1 MGIFQFL
8 YMFRKKLVCVAG
20 LISSGS
26 WTLPGMLLST
36 KLLLFMDRVSRC
48 SEEVDSVQFGCLR
61 ILFLLFADDV
71 CVCVLDSSIDI
82 LHLSLGQ
89 FAAECE
95 MDRMRISS
103 FKSEATVLGH
113 KRVECPILVWN
124 EKLPQVE
131 VSLNFVH
138 K

>member
-1 MGIFQFL
+1 MGTFQFL

-20 LISSGS
+20 LIPSGS
-26 WTLPGMLLST
+26 WTLPGMFLST

-71 CVCVLDSSIDI
+71 CVCFLDSSIDI

-103 FKSEATVLGH
+103 FKSEAIVLGH